1 MIYSRPEA
9 DALVDQGDI
18 IDDCPILVIGKFD
31 ASTLEFEVVSRLFRV
46 IVLTQA
52 CDLAN
57 RKVSM
62 ANVALVYSAEDLI
75 EKGVLKSAEVRGPI
89 RAGRVFGYYFL
100 SRSPGTACRSRSS
113 ICAAC
118 IQFPWTIWKFSARQ
132 DGDLCELSR
141 CTASISASTSR
152 TRSVELDFHYHTSPF
167 SRQETPKRRRHEP
180 FSKLLPSRADELG

>member
-31 ASTLEFEVVSRLFRV
+31 APTLEFEVVSRLFRV
-46 IVLTQA
+46 LVLTQA

-75 EKGVLKSAEVRGPI
+75 EKGVLKAAEVRGPI

-100 SRSPGTACRSRSS
+100 GRSPAHGLPESV
-113 ICAAC
+113 I
-118 IQFPWTIWKFSARQ
+118 
-132 DGDLCELSR
+132 DL
-141 CTASISASTSR
+141 
-152 TRSVELDFHYHTSPF
+152 RSVHTVPLDYLEVLCQAGRRLVRIEPLYREHLSKHFADTF
-167 SRQETPKRRRHEP
+167 SRIGLPLPHE
-180 FSKLLPSRADELG
+180 SV